1 MDVKEIETA
10 IAQLPPA
17 QVAELADWFD
27 EFRARLWDQQIER
40 DLGFRG
46 LDDNGS
52 VVWFWIGSPLITTS
66 LFNPP
71 VER

>member
-27 EFRARLWDQQIER
+27 AFRARLWDQQIER
-40 DLGFRG
+40 DLNSGRLQG
-46 LDDNGS
+46 VLDEAREDLEAGRCK
-52 VVWFWIGSPLITTS
+52 PL
-66 LFNPP
+66 
-71 VER
+71 

>member
-27 EFRARLWDQQIER
+27 EFRARLWDQEIER
-40 DLGFRG
+40 DLNSGKLQTM
-46 LDDNGS
+46 LDEAKDDLESGRCK
-52 VVWFWIGSPLITTS
+52 PL
-66 LFNPP
+66 
-71 VER
+71 

>member
-40 DLGFRG
+40 DVSSGRLE
-46 LDDNGS
+46 
-52 VVWFWIGSPLITTS
+52 S
-66 LFNPP
+66 LFDEAKEDLKSGRCKPL
-71 VER
+71 

>member
-40 DLGFRG
+40 DLNSGRLQTL
-46 LDDNGS
+46 LDEARLART
-52 VVWFWIGSPLITTS
+52 LITTS
-66 LFNPP
+66 LFNSP

>member
-40 DLGFRG
+40 DVSSGRLE
-46 LDDNGS
+46 
-52 VVWFWIGSPLITTS
+52 S
-66 LFNPP
+66 LFDEAKENLKSGRCKPL
-71 VER
+71 